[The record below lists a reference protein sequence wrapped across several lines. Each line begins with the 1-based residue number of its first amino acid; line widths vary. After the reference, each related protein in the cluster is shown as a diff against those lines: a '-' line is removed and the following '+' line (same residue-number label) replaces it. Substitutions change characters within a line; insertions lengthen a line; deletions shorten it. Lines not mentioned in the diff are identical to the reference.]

1 MPVKWIKRLFIVAGI
16 YESLLGAA
24 FLLFGAEV
32 FQRAGVTPPNHM
44 GYVQFPALLL
54 ILFGIMFLCIAGDP
68 HRRYDWIPFGMGL
81 KASYCG
87 LVFWYQL
94 HGGIPLLWIPWAWA
108 DLAFLLLFFAA
119 WRNLRIL
126 MKL

>member
-1 MPVKWIKRLFIVAGI
+1 
-16 YESLLGAA
+16 
-24 FLLFGAEV
+24 
-32 FQRAGVTPPNHM
+32 M

-119 WRNLRIL
+119 WRNLRIR

>member
-1 MPVKWIKRLFIVAGI
+1 MRRLTMSLKWIKLLFIVGVI
-16 YESLLGAA
+16 YETLLGAA
-24 FLLFGAEV
+24 FLFFGAEV

-44 GYVQFPALLL
+44 GYIQFPALLL
-54 ILFGIMFLCIAGDP
+54 ILFGVMFLCIAGGP

-94 HGGIPLLWIPWAWA
+94 HGGIQIGRASC
-108 DLAFLLLFFAA
+108 
-119 WRNLRIL
+119 RERV
-126 MKL
+126 